1 MPKKNGK
8 LIPYRD
14 GGVTDQMS
22 DQMGISKKEAG
33 GLMNKAES
41 MNDAEGYRDGGR
53 AINSI
58 SNRDIELL
66 SDAYS
71 DMDRARAKR
80 YRDGGAAYDVTH
92 GSEDVP
98 VEWGR
103 KKLDRGTEQL
113 IKASESQVRGRYFNN
128 NNGKGTF

>member
-41 MNDAEGYRDGGR
+41 MNDAEG
-53 AINSI
+53 
-58 SNRDIELL
+58 
-66 SDAYS
+66 
-71 DMDRARAKR
+71 